1 LVSADKGYTPL
12 NLSDNIISDIVEP
25 NIPDTIANIKQKSL
39 HGRYFKELEQPEI
52 NIQASHAWLKK
63 SNIHPETE
71 GFIFAI
77 QDRVI
82 NTRNYKKH
90 ICKHISII
98 DKCRICGTEGET
110 IEHIISSCT
119 VLAQSEYKKRHDI
132 FAKII
137 HMNLAV
143 KFNLLKDTQPHYI
156 YKPESCL
163 ENDNYKLYFDRTVL
177 TDIHIQHNRPDI
189 IILNKQQKQA
199 YLLDI
204 AVPTMRNLWCLEKIS
219 ILPFIISA
227 TGIVPQSLF
236 KNLKILDLEN
246 TLVVEIQKG
255 ILLYSC
261 HIVRKF
267 LNIDT
272 EHKTQKSLNVEA
284 RRR

>member
-1 LVSADKGYTPL
+1 
-12 NLSDNIISDIVEP
+12 
-25 NIPDTIANIKQKSL
+25 
-39 HGRYFKELEQPEI
+39 
-52 NIQASHAWLKK
+52 
-63 SNIHPETE
+63 
-71 GFIFAI
+71 
-77 QDRVI
+77 
-82 NTRNYKKH
+82 
-90 ICKHISII
+90 
-98 DKCRICGTEGET
+98 
-110 IEHIISSCT
+110 
-119 VLAQSEYKKRHDI
+119 
-132 FAKII
+132 
-137 HMNLAV
+137 MNLAV

-156 YKPESCL
+156 YKP
-163 ENDNYKLYFDRTVL
+163 
-177 TDIHIQHNRPDI
+177 DIHIQHNRPDI

-204 AVPTMRNLWCLEKIS
+204 AVPNSHNITQTYNTKMNKYLELSVAMRNLWCLEKIS

-236 KNLKILDLEN
+236 KNLKILD

-272 EHKTQKSLNVEA
+272 EHKTQKSQNVEA